1 MIFNCFKLCKSQSV
15 NKFYK
20 TNVAD
25 EYISDMY
32 KYTLR
37 YGDVHGI

>member
-25 EYISDMY
+25 EYIFS
-32 KYTLR
+32 
-37 YGDVHGI
+37 